1 MRLSIAISESRTSN
15 VPALLRWLRTA
26 AAHSVEADEEG
37 AVYVAMF
44 NNFPQ
49 SVEAVAGL
57 LSEVDDFS
65 GVRIV
70 LEGKPIEDVSNF
82 YTALLCYWQSLRTGG
97 GECRRFLE
105 DSERRGFCRDHTCL
119 PRCWIVCATCRAL
132 LGDQDDHTASVN
144 TISLA
149 ELSQRSEVAWCPNLR
164 C

>member
-1 MRLSIAISESRTSN
+1 MHLSVAISESRTSN

-26 AAHSVEADEEG
+26 AACSVEADEEG
-37 AVYVAMF
+37 TLYVAMF
-44 NNFPQ
+44 NDFPQ

-70 LEGKPIEDVSNF
+70 LDGKPIENVPNF

-105 DSERRGFCRDHTCL
+105 DSRRSGFCPDHTCL
-119 PRCWIVCATCRAL
+119 PRCWIVCTTCCAL
-132 LGDQDDHTASVN
+132 LGDQGDRPTRAN

-149 ELSQRSEVAWCPNLR
+149 ELAQRSEVAWCPNLR

>member
-1 MRLSIAISESRTSN
+1 MHLSIAISESRTSN

-26 AAHSVEADEEG
+26 ASHSVEADEEG
-37 AVYVAMF
+37 ALYVAMF
-44 NNFPQ
+44 HDFPQ

-65 GVRIV
+65 GVRVV
-70 LEGKPIEDVSNF
+70 LDGRPIEDVSNF

-105 DSERRGFCRDHTCL
+105 DSGRMFCPDHTCL
-119 PRCWIVCATCRAL
+119 PRCWIVCTMCYDL
-132 LGDQDDHTASVN
+132 TSDQGGHPARTN
-144 TISLA
+144 MISFA
-149 ELSQRSEVAWCPNLR
+149 ELVQRSEVAWCPNLR